1 MYLRKKILLAE
12 DDKDD
17 QDFFHDFLHD
27 REDIYLLPIASN
39 GEELLAYLKTATE
52 LPDAIILDQNMP
64 KLNGLQTLQQLKDSD
79 RYSNITVM
87 VYSTSTDETLIKKSN
102 QLGATLVVS
111 KPSSFK
117 GYQRMIDELIRHLQA
132 EESDTTAAQ

>member
-17 QDFFHDFLHD
+17 QDFFHDFLHE
-27 REDIYLLPIASN
+27 RQDILLLPIASN
-39 GEELLAYLKTATE
+39 GEELLAYLDNTTE

-64 KLNGLQTLQQLKDSD
+64 KLNGLQTLQQLKDTS

-87 VYSTSTDETLIKKSN
+87 VYSTSTDESLIQKSN
-102 QLGATLVVS
+102 SLGATLVVS
-111 KPSSFK
+111 KPSSYR
-117 GYQRMIDELIRHLQA
+117 GYQRMIDELISYL
-132 EESDTTAAQ
+132 

>member
-17 QDFFHDFLHD
+17 QDFFHDFLHE
-27 REDIYLLPIASN
+27 RTDIHLLPIAGN
-39 GEELLAYLKTATE
+39 GEELLAYLDSVTE

-64 KLNGLQTLQQLKDSD
+64 KLNGLQTLQQLKHTS

-87 VYSTSTDETLIKKSN
+87 VYSTSTDESLIRKSSL
-102 QLGATLVVS
+102 LGATLVVS
-111 KPSSFK
+111 KPSSYK
-117 GYQRMIDELIRHLQA
+117 GYQRMIDELISLL
-132 EESDTTAAQ
+132 

>member
-17 QDFFHDFLHD
+17 QDFFHDFLHE

-39 GEELLAYLKTATE
+39 GEELLEYLHNTTE

-64 KLNGLQTLQQLKDSD
+64 KLNGLQTLQQLKDTS
-79 RYSNITVM
+79 RYSDITVM
-87 VYSTSTDETLIKKSN
+87 VYSTSTDDNLIKESSM
-102 QLGATLVVS
+102 LGATLVVS
-111 KPSSFK
+111 KPSSYK
-117 GYQRMIDELIRHLQA
+117 GYQRMIDELIRHL
-132 EESDTTAAQ
+132 

>member
-17 QDFFHDFLHD
+17 QDFFQDFLHE
-27 REDIYLLPIASN
+27 REDIHLLPIANN
-39 GEELLAYLKTATE
+39 GEELLAYLDKTTE

-64 KLNGLQTLQQLKDSD
+64 KLNGLQTLQHLKDSN

-87 VYSTSTDETLIKKSN
+87 VYSTSTDETLIQKSN
-102 QLGATLVVS
+102 MLGATLVVS
-111 KPSSFK
+111 KPSSYK
-117 GYQRMIDELIRHLQA
+117 GYQHMIDELIRHL
-132 EESDTTAAQ
+132 